1 MQTILTL
8 HLTDTCPQDW
18 DDSTRASTS
27 YLLYKNILK
36 RIDLLPT
43 SQVGELYH
51 ALLNNYKTSKNVMR
65 LDIASLLEEYWDVLS
80 ERVYNEGDLCKRTRS
95 GKAY

>member
-8 HLTDTCPQDW
+8 HLTDTRPRDW
-18 DDSTRASTS
+18 DESTRASTS

-36 RIDLLPT
+36 RIDLLST

-51 ALLNNYKTSKNVMR
+51 ALLNNYKTSKNVCNEYS
-65 LDIASLLEEYWDVLS
+65 LLLEEYWNELS
-80 ERVYNEGDLCKRTRS
+80 VRAYNEGDLCKRTRS